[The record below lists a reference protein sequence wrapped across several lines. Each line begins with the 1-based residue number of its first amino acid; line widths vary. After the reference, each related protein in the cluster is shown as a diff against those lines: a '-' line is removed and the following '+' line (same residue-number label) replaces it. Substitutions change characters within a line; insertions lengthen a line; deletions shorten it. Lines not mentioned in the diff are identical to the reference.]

1 MLNKEVSSF
10 IAAHKLLSAT
20 DVHLV
25 ALSGGADSVCLL
37 LVLAQLGYRVEAA
50 HCNFRLRGEESDR
63 DEHFCDDLCRR
74 HNIPLHKAHFDT
86 RAYAAAHKV
95 SIEMAARDL
104 RYTYFYQLCHSIG
117 ASTICVAHHREDS
130 VETVLL
136 NLVRGTGIDG
146 LTGIQPRNGN
156 VVRPLLSVS
165 RRDIETWLKA
175 HGENYITDSSNLVN
189 DVKRNK
195 IRLDVIPLLQTI
207 NPSVVDS
214 IYQTSI
220 RLGEAA
226 RMANSPIIHDRY
238 KGDTLS
244 YDMLSQEPSAE
255 YVLWHRLAPLGFTP
269 SQVEKMAEAI
279 GGHSGRTWQST
290 THIVVTT
297 SSQLVI
303 APREEQ
309 AFAPIKIPVDGT
321 YLLPSGGKLKVE
333 TVAFTPDTEIS
344 KDPKQVMLDADAITW
359 PLTLRRVETAD
370 RFIPLGMKG
379 SRLISDYL
387 TDRKRNLIE
396 KRRQMVV
403 ADARDQVVWLVGE
416 RPDNRCRIT
425 AATIRYVQLTY
436 ICPS

>member
-1 MLNKEVSSF
+1 MLNKEVSRY
-10 IAAHKLLSAT
+10 IAAHKLLS
-20 DVHLV
+20 DKDLHLV

-50 HCNFRLRGEESDR
+50 HCNFHLRGEESLR
-63 DEHFCDDLCRR
+63 DEQFCEDLCQR
-74 HNIPLHKAHFDT
+74 HDIPLHKAHFDT

-104 RYTYFYQLCHSIG
+104 RYAYFHQLCHSIG
-117 ASTICVAHHREDS
+117 ASTICIAHHREDS

-136 NLVRGTGIDG
+136 NLVRGTGING

-165 RRDIETWLKA
+165 RRDIEAWLKE
-175 HGENYITDSSNLVN
+175 HGESYVTDSTNLVN

-207 NPSVVDS
+207 NPSVIDS

-226 RMANSPIIHDRY
+226 SMANSPLIHDRY
-238 KGDTLS
+238 KGDTLN

-255 YVLWHRLAPLGFTP
+255 YVLWHRLSPLGFTP
-269 SQVEKMAEAI
+269 TQVEEMAQSI
-279 GGHSGRTWQST
+279 GGRSGRTWQSD

-297 SSQLVI
+297 NSQMVI
-303 APREEQ
+303 APREEPC
-309 AFAPIKIPVDGT
+309 FTPIKIPVDGT

-333 TVAFTPDTEIS
+333 TAAFTPDTQIT
-344 KDPKQVMLDADAITW
+344 KDPKQVMLDADTITW
-359 PLTLRRVETAD
+359 PLTLRLTETAD
-370 RFIPLGMKG
+370 RFVPLGMKG
-379 SRLISDYL
+379 SRLVSDYL

-396 KRRQMVV
+396 KRRQMVM
-403 ADARDQVVWLVGE
+403 ADARGQVIWLVGE

-425 AATIRYVQLTY
+425 GTTHRYVQLTY
-436 ICPS
+436 ICP